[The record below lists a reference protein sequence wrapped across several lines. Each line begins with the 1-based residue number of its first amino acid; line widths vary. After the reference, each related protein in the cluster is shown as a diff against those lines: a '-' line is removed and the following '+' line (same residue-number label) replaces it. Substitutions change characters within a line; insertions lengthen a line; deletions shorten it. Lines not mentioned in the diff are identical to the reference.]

1 MRAVSVMGMAGYAA
15 GSEMHGGGQRRRARQ
30 LNV

>member
-15 GSEMHGGGQRRRARQ
+15 GSEMHGGGRDDERV
-30 LNV
+30 N